1 MVSPRLSVDGLTG
14 EVTTLRG
21 DHTHLCKS
29 LENAPDDVTDRF
41 KGEFSAFVSDFLLG
55 LWYSKGVKIISRN

>member
-1 MVSPRLSVDGLTG
+1 MDGLTG

-29 LENAPDDVTDRF
+29 LEDAPDDVKERF
-41 KGEFSAFVSDFLLG
+41 KGELSKRVFVSDFIVVVVSCGILIMRRL
-55 LWYSKGVKIISRN
+55 